1 MPPPN
6 MRLGPLRLGRGSEL
20 WQGVPTPGRDCSC
33 LEGGIR
39 ELEAGQRCTAFLA
52 PLSRLPFKIVH
63 STNTSLGL
71 AKGRRYR
78 LWVQG
83 GFKAMI
89 TFDPKN
95 TPGRQVLSPASQR
108 METKTQRDPPD
119 FPVLHT
125 QYQMEQGLEPRPDGF

>member
-1 MPPPN
+1 MYGF
-6 MRLGPLRLGRGSEL
+6 LGPTFQIAFQNCSFNKHFPGTG
-20 WQGVPTPGRDCSC
+20 QGQ
-33 LEGGIR
+33 
-39 ELEAGQRCTAFLA
+39 A
-52 PLSRLPFKIVH
+52 
-63 STNTSLGL
+63 
-71 AKGRRYR
+71 YR